1 MQRSNVMTKMTHND
15 QTRVAAPV
23 WDRTTRWFHW
33 INFLCVLALTVL
45 GLTILNEKSFGVS
58 AEGKVLLKT
67 LHVYV
72 GYVFAINIA
81 WRIVWAFIGNRHA
94 RWRAFLPLGH
104 GYGSALR
111 EYVRGFVRGKA
122 PSYLGHNPL
131 ARIMVSFLLL
141 VLATQAI
148 TGLVLAGTDLYKP
161 PFGGVFAEWVT
172 AGDPEKLAQLAPG
185 SKEFV
190 DPDAYGEMRSFR
202 GPFIKTHLYAFYVL
216 MAAVLLHVIG
226 VVVTEVREI
235 NALVSAMISGEKVLS
250 GSAVDEGGEPA
261 EKRNDP

>member
-1 MQRSNVMTKMTHND
+1 MTLATHNA
-15 QTRVAAPV
+15 QKRVAAPV

-33 INFLCVLALTVL
+33 INFFCVLALSVL
-45 GLTILNEKSFGVS
+45 GLAILNEKLFGVS
-58 AEGKVLLKT
+58 AGGKVLLKT

-94 RWRAFLPLGH
+94 RWRAFLPLGQD
-104 GYGSALR
+104 YGVALR

-131 ARIMVSFLLL
+131 ARIMVSLLLL
-141 VLATQAI
+141 VLVTQAI

-161 PFGGVFAEWVT
+161 PLGGVFAEWVT
-172 AGDPEKLAQLAPG
+172 AGDPDKLAQLAPG

-190 DPDAYGEMRSFR
+190 DPVAYDEMRSFR

-226 VVVTEVREI
+226 VVVTEVREK

-250 GSAVDEGGEPA
+250 GSAVDEGGKPA